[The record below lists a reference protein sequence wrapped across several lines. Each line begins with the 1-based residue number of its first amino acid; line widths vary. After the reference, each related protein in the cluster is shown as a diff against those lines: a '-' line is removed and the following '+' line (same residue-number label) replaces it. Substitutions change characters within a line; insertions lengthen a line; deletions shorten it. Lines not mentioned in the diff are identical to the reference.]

1 MDTPENKNAS
11 SIVKEMTPVGLLTHV
26 AQLLNTA
33 AESEDKPTR
42 EKALAE
48 LVPICE
54 ELLEEWEDLTT
65 IKRLMMKRGFWGN
78 DGLVKDKE
86 LVTV

>member
-1 MDTPENKNAS
+1 MDTPENKV
-11 SIVKEMTPVGLLTHV
+11 VKEMTPVGLLTNI

-33 AESEDKPTR
+33 AESEDEPTR

-65 IKRLMMKRGFWGN
+65 IKRLMMKRGFS
-78 DGLVKDKE
+78 E
-86 LVTV
+86 R